1 MRHII
6 DVGTEVATLCVFD
19 PQALPE
25 SFDEAGADALDVLRQ
40 MRVDERAFVCG
51 TGADGSFVL
60 HVSVNETISPELLK
74 HLKDPVPLRN
84 FRVPSG
90 TLIACGAESA
100 SRAGTP
106 PEPGV
111 GAVFK
116 VEPGTYDAVAYRG
129 EWPSGTLSQ
138 RFLEKT
144 KGGFFLFRH
153 FSKLVAVAVLAII
166 GAVPAL
172 WLAPDLTWRLV
183 VAAAV
188 LLAVLVP
195 VFVAGTKKYKEGE
208 RLTHELEREL
218 PSFFL
223 ELNGPQTDDADEA
236 DERE

>member
-19 PQALPE
+19 PQALPDN
-25 SFDEAGADALDVLRQ
+25 FDEAGADALDVLRQ
-40 MRVDERAFVCG
+40 MRIDERAFVCA

-60 HVSVNETISPELLK
+60 HVSVNETLPPELQK

-90 TLIACGAESA
+90 TLIACGAEA
-100 SRAGTP
+100 ATRAGTP

-111 GAVFK
+111 GAVIQ
-116 VEPGTYDAVAYRG
+116 VQPGTYDAVAYRG
-129 EWPSGTLSQ
+129 EWPTGTLAQ
-138 RFLEKT
+138 RFREKAPS
-144 KGGFFLFRH
+144 GFFFFRH

-166 GAVPAL
+166 LAVPAL
-172 WLAPDLTWRLV
+172 WLAPDLNWRLG

-188 LLAVLVP
+188 LIAVLLP
-195 VFVAGTKKYKEGE
+195 VFIAGTKKYKEGE

-223 ELNGPQTDDADEA
+223 ELNGPQVDEEDD
-236 DERE
+236 RE